1 MSLDSQFGTSFT
13 KISYLIYNVSILSGY
28 IYVHYVEIYSIWHTI
43 SSMQGVIFVFFTH
56 LFLLCWCEIILNVK
70 SLPDFLW
77 GFSFDHV
84 GYCFACDIKQTFDV
98 QVVGSLKYKE
108 IHEKNNFSVQG
119 KF

>member
-1 MSLDSQFGTSFT
+1 MFQYFL
-13 KISYLIYNVSILSGY
+13 V
-28 IYVHYVEIYSIWHTI
+28 YVHYVEIYSIWHTI